1 MEFTLEEIA
10 QLLGG
15 EVRGDRKVK
24 VNTISK
30 IEDAAFGSISFL
42 SNPKYETYIY
52 STNASAVIVNKN
64 FEPKE
69 ALKTSLILVDDP
81 YTSFTTILE
90 AYQHTLLSQKVG
102 LEEPHF
108 IGKNSRYGEN
118 SYIGA
123 FAYIGANV
131 QIGNHVKIYPNAFIG
146 DHVKIGDHTVIYAGV
161 KIYSNCEVGHH
172 VKIHAGTVIGSD
184 GFGFAPQA
192 DGSYKTIPQVGNV
205 VIGNHV
211 DIGANTV
218 IDCATMGST
227 IIEDGVKLDNLIQ
240 IAHNVKIGKNTVI
253 AAQTGI
259 SGSTQIGENCIIA
272 GQVGIIGHIKI
283 ANRTTIAAQAGI
295 GRTITEEKSTLLGS
309 PAIDKLDFL
318 KSFALYRKLPS
329 LQKRIDDLEEKIIN
343 LSQIKGS

>member
-15 EVRGDRKVK
+15 KVKGDGQAK

-30 IEDAAFGSISFL
+30 IEDAASGSISFL
-42 SNPKYETYIY
+42 SNPKYENYIY

-64 FEPKE
+64 FEPRE
-69 ALKTSLILVDDP
+69 SVKTSLILVDDP

-90 AYQHTLLSQKVG
+90 AYQRTLSLLKVG
-102 LEEPHF
+102 KEEPSF
-108 IGKNSRYGEN
+108 IGKNATIGDN
-118 SYIGA
+118 HYIGA
-123 FAYIGANV
+123 FAYIGSNSK
-131 QIGNHVKIYPNAFIG
+131 IGNNVKIYPHAYIG
-146 DHVKIGDHTVIYAGV
+146 DNVIIGDNTIIYAGV
-161 KIYSNCEVGHH
+161 KIYTNCELGHH
-172 VKIHAGTVIGSD
+172 VTIHAGTVIGSD
-184 GFGFAPQA
+184 GFGFAPQP
-192 DGSYKTIPQVGNV
+192 DGTYKTIPQVGNV

-240 IAHNVKIGKNTVI
+240 IAHNVKVGKNTVV
-253 AAQTGI
+253 AAQAGI

-283 ANRTTIAAQAGI
+283 ANKTTIAAQAGI
-295 GRTITEEKSTLLGS
+295 GRTITEENLTLLGS
-309 PAIDKLDFL
+309 PAIEKLDFL
-318 KSFALYRKLPS
+318 KSFALYRKLPN
-329 LQKRIDDLEEKIIN
+329 LQKRIEELEEKIIN
-343 LSQIKGS
+343 LSRI